1 MKLFNK
7 KRLEQIQWS
16 GLKKYTLY
24 AIGEILLV
32 VVGIL
37 IALWINNWNQETTAI
52 KQQRDIALRV
62 MSQLKKDQTNIR
74 KFIDTLE
81 FQSDL
86 FDLLLTERTL
96 SQAERKTLDE
106 ELPYLVTVQVFIL
119 NQQDETLQ
127 ILSHNKAIDNPV
139 LKILESIESDYKYN
153 LEMLQI
159 SEDKMVDEIMGNLN
173 YLKNNKDWYYKLI
186 LGYDLTVE
194 EFSYFKSNDYKNRV
208 AQMELMSHQGY
219 LSLLYQFEFDINNHI
234 KELDAILKE

>member
-1 MKLFNK
+1 
-7 KRLEQIQWS
+7 
-16 GLKKYTLY
+16 
-24 AIGEILLV
+24 
-32 VVGIL
+32 
-37 IALWINNWNQETTAI
+37 
-52 KQQRDIALRV
+52 

-86 FDLLLTERTL
+86 FDLLLTERIL
-96 SQAERKTLDE
+96 SQAEMKTLHE

-186 LGYDLTVE
+186 LGYDLTDE

-234 KELDAILKE
+234 EELDAILK